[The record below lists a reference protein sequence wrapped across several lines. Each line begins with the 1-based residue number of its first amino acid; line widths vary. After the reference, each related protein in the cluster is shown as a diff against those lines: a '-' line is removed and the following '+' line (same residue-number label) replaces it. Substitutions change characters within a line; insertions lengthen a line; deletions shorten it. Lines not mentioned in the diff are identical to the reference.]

1 MKRLR
6 TIPFLRL
13 LGTALIL
20 ALILLSSPCSVRNYL
35 ERFLEVEQTEVSYK
49 SKTRPCKAK
58 GRLLQYYTVNS

>member
-1 MKRLR
+1 MKPLG

-49 SKTRPCKAK
+49 SKTTTCKAK
-58 GRLLQYYTVNS
+58 GRLLQHYTVNS

>member
-20 ALILLSSPCSVRNYL
+20 TLILLSSPCSVRNYL
-35 ERFLEVEQTEVSYK
+35 ERFLEVEQTE
-49 SKTRPCKAK
+49 TCKAK
-58 GRLLQYYTVNS
+58 RKLLQHYNTNS